1 MAEDSSI
8 DQERHDMTSENERIA
23 LTMLSGSFEYDSED
37 SLTVLRGYLKE
48 NAPAVDATLIA
59 YQSEDDNPS
68 LELLEEETDVL
79 LVFTRRLNT
88 DGAELERFKSYCD
101 RGGAVVG
108 IRTASHAYQNWLPF
122 DGEVLGGNYD
132 GHYGSGMTA
141 RVEIAEGAREHPIL
155 TEVLP
160 FESHGSLYRNTPISA
175 SASLLLT
182 GRTEEHFEPVAWTR
196 TDGGGRVFYTSLG
209 HQKDFWEL
217 DFLRLIENAVLWAA
231 SKA

>member
-1 MAEDSSI
+1 
-8 DQERHDMTSENERIA
+8 MTSVDERIA

-37 SLTVLRGYLKE
+37 SLTVLRGYLEE
-48 NAPAVDATLIA
+48 NAPAVDSALIA
-59 YQSEDDNPS
+59 YQSEDDDPS
-68 LELLEEETDVL
+68 LELLEKETDVL
-79 LVFTRRLNT
+79 MVFTRRLNT
-88 DGAELERFKSYCD
+88 GGPELERFKSYCD

-132 GHYGSGMTA
+132 GHYGSGITA
-141 RVEIAEGAREHPIL
+141 RVEIAEGAQQHPIL
-155 TEVLP
+155 NEVLP

-175 SASLLLT
+175 SADLLLT
-182 GRTEEHFEPVAWTR
+182 GRAAEHFEPVAWTH
-196 TDGGGRVFYTSLG
+196 THAGGRVFYTSLG

-231 SKA
+231 DR

>member
-1 MAEDSSI
+1 
-8 DQERHDMTSENERIA
+8 MTSPDERIR

-48 NAPAVDATLIA
+48 NAPAVDSTLIA

-68 LELLEEETDVL
+68 LELLDEQTDVL

-88 DGAELERFKSYCD
+88 AGVELERFKSYCA

-108 IRTASHAYQNWLPF
+108 IRTASHAYQNWLAF
-122 DGEVLGGNYD
+122 DDEILGGNYD
-132 GHYGSGMTA
+132 GHYGSGLA
-141 RVEIAEGAREHPIL
+141 AHVEIAEGARKHPIL
-155 TEVLP
+155 HEVLP
-160 FESHGSLYRNTPISA
+160 FESRGSLYRNSPISA
-175 SASLLLT
+175 DANLLLT
-182 GRTEEHFEPVAWTR
+182 GRTDAHFEPVAWTH
-196 TDGGGRVFYTSLG
+196 TGGGGRVFYTSLG

-231 SKA
+231 NQA